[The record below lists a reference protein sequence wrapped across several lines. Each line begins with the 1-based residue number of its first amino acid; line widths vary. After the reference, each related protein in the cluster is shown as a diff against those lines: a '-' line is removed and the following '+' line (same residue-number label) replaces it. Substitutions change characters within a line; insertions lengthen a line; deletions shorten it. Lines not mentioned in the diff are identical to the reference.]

1 MRLLLLVPALGLLAA
16 CDEMM
21 MPPATPVAAACDEA
35 ALSAQW
41 LNQPGDVVRAAS
53 FAQPVRVF
61 NRGDAL
67 TMDFNPSRI
76 NFELDPAT
84 GRVARVFCG

>member
-1 MRLLLLVPALGLLAA
+1 MRALMLVPALGLLAA

-21 MPPATPVAAACDEA
+21 MPPTPVVATCDEA

-41 LNQPGDVVRAAS
+41 LGQTGAAARAAT

-67 TMDFNPSRI
+67 TMDFNPNRVNI
-76 NFELDPAT
+76 ELDPT
-84 GRVARVFCG
+84 TDRVVRVFCG